1 MSLFERINTKLI
13 REKKEPLSDEEKLY
27 RKTRDKKAKDLGYK
41 SGSELERTVDRGI
54 KAVDK
59 KPGGRYPRKGYAT
72 GEPFQ
77 PDNNPATIKGTYDK
91 KSGQFVKTP
100 GTGKY
105 EASGKST
112 LKGRLVKYPSMDKPF
127 SSAVKTGEVERDVA
141 KRLKTRLKYTAGTE
155 LGGDKGVDKF
165 VSKVMKNQKGTIG
178 TGTGKNSDLYK
189 ILKRD
194 IENRNPTVPSDVINP
209 KTGTRF
215 RKPMPGGFDADG
227 GRTGT
232 KAQQA
237 RYDMTAQR
245 RAKKFDKEIVKKAN
259 LPKGLKI
266 PKGGETRI
274 DPKTGI
280 ERASTELDPKE
291 LNVKYKAAKLKLDY
305 GGRMAKRDPKYQ
317 GMTAAQKK
325 ANFDKLKKS
334 IYDKKSSQPSKA
346 PLSFSTYKYDRK
358 NIVPTNLKGKAGGVN
373 VPKFRDINKSIP
385 FRQATR
391 DAKKAIEKRGSTF
404 TKSSL
409 DRQLKRQPLKFAGIR
424 KPTKAIKYK
433 KTFGDFAKQAA
444 KTGYKFA
451 KNRPLTALA
460 ISGAAIGGGLLAK
473 KFLGARGDLT
483 PDDFTSSTIK
493 DKSGKDVT
501 FKYPTYSDTKAR
513 EDLKK
518 KDPNVKLDPNKNYTD
533 GTYNPKLMRG
543 GQGFLSRKPNTKQKP
558 LLSKFKSG
566 EFKVTDKDNKTIN
579 INDRLKNS
587 AFEKQMQKAEK
598 GTGRGINPFGKN
610 FLKKYQTK
618 QDKKFLKTFKNAA
631 RPT

>member
-27 RKTRDKKAKDLGYK
+27 RTARNKKAKDLGYK

-59 KPGGRYPRKGYAT
+59 KPGGRYPSKGYAT

-77 PDNNPATIKGTYDK
+77 ADDNPSTLKPK
-91 KSGQFVKTP
+91 PVKQANYPGEKIP

-194 IENRNPTVPSDVINP
+194 IDNRNPTVPSDVINP

-232 KAQQA
+232 VAQQK

-245 RAKKFDKEIVKKAN
+245 KAAKFDKEIVKQAN

-266 PKGGETRI
+266 PKGGDFNK
-274 DPKTGI
+274 DPKTG
-280 ERASTELDPKE
+280 ELKPSSELKPKE

-358 NIVPTNLKGKAGGVN
+358 NIVPTGLKGKAGGVD

-391 DAKKAIEKRGSTF
+391 DAKKAIEKRGSRF

-409 DRQLKRQPLKFAGIR
+409 ERQLKRQPLKFAGIR

-433 KTFGDFAKQAA
+433 K
-444 KTGYKFA
+444 
-451 KNRPLTALA
+451 
-460 ISGAAIGGGLLAK
+460 
-473 KFLGARGDLT
+473 
-483 PDDFTSSTIK
+483 
-493 DKSGKDVT
+493 V
-501 FKYPTYSDTKAR
+501 
-513 EDLKK
+513 
-518 KDPNVKLDPNKNYTD
+518 
-533 GTYNPKLMRG
+533 
-543 GQGFLSRKPNTKQKP
+543 
-558 LLSKFKSG
+558 
-566 EFKVTDKDNKTIN
+566 
-579 INDRLKNS
+579 
-587 AFEKQMQKAEK
+587 
-598 GTGRGINPFGKN
+598 
-610 FLKKYQTK
+610 
-618 QDKKFLKTFKNAA
+618 
-631 RPT
+631 